1 MLNILDREDLSSHA
15 ADVGAQLTGELAQGV
30 AALGLEAVVGDVR
43 GRGLTIG
50 IDIVDAGDLGRRAP
64 HRARKAAYRAWQLGA
79 VVFYV
84 GGNVLEVTPP
94 LTLSE
99 REAHEGA
106 SILLQAIAE
115 ADTVTDEEIAPFAG
129 W

>member
-1 MLNILDREDLSSHA
+1 MATS
-15 ADVGAQLTGELAQGV
+15 GGGP
-30 AALGLEAVVGDVR
+30 
-43 GRGLTIG
+43 
-50 IDIVDAGDLGRRAP
+50 P

-99 REAHEGA
+99 SEAHEGA

-115 ADTVTDEEIAPFAG
+115 AELISDDEVAAFAG